1 MNRSVVSCMKMARG
15 KRKKGTEEN
24 MNQSVNKERIPEE
37 TLKEHQGGNLLRWRH
52 PVTGYYK
59 NSGCT
64 RGRQGPPDNNT
75 CVP

>member
-1 MNRSVVSCMKMARG
+1 
-15 KRKKGTEEN
+15 